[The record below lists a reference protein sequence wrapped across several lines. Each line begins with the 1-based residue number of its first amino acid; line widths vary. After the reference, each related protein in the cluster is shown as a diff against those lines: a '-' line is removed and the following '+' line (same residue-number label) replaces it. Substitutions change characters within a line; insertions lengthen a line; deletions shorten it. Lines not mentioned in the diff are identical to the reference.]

1 MLLTWQTIFDII
13 KNQSK
18 YMTINFDI
26 IKNQSK
32 CMTINL
38 NSTSWYFNMFDYF
51 FLQLIPNFVFLFLL
65 LSGSISSIFI
75 LRFLTTIRNI
85 NVVFA
90 IILFIASLLIMFSP
104 AYFYSKTYSDS
115 LSNSDIDRLIS
126 KGYITSDVL
135 NQLSENINIEYDTL
149 EKNSKKNIV
158 IADRFLSYA
167 DLVMAMSDLKKTD
180 RKDISSTVK
189 SDVADK
195 QLLEIKESRIKANAL
210 IDEIKSKINGTN

>member
-26 IKNQSK
+26 IKKQSK

-51 FLQLIPNFVFLFLL
+51 FLQLHPNFVYLFLL
-65 LSGSISSIFI
+65 LSGSISSIFTM
-75 LRFLTTIRNI
+75 RFLTTIRNK

-90 IILFIASLLIMFSP
+90 TILFIAILLIMFLPS
-104 AYFYSKTYSDS
+104 YFYLKTYSDS

>member
-1 MLLTWQTIFDII
+1 
-13 KNQSK
+13 
-18 YMTINFDI
+18 
-26 IKNQSK
+26 
-32 CMTINL
+32 
-38 NSTSWYFNMFDYF
+38 MFDYF

-65 LSGSISSIFI
+65 FSGSISSIFI

-104 AYFYSKTYSDS
+104 AYFYLKTYSDS

-158 IADRFLSYA
+158 SVDRFLSYA
-167 DLVMAMSDLKKTD
+167 DLVIAMSDLKKTD
-180 RKDISSTVK
+180 KKDIYYTVK
-189 SDVADK
+189 SDVSDK

-210 IDEIKSKINGTN
+210 IDEIDRKSVV

>member
-65 LSGSISSIFI
+65 FSGSISSIFI

-85 NVVFA
+85 NAVFA
-90 IILFIASLLIMFSP
+90 VILFTASLLIMLSP
-104 AYFYSKTYSDS
+104 AYFYLKTYSDS

-158 IADRFLSYA
+158 SVDRFLSYA

>member
-1 MLLTWQTIFDII
+1 
-13 KNQSK
+13 
-18 YMTINFDI
+18 MTINFDI

-65 LSGSISSIFI
+65 FSGSISSIFI

-85 NVVFA
+85 NAVFA
-90 IILFIASLLIMFSP
+90 VILFTASLLIMLSP
-104 AYFYSKTYSDS
+104 AYFYLKTYSDS

-158 IADRFLSYA
+158 SVDRFLSYA

>member
-1 MLLTWQTIFDII
+1 MLVTWQTIFDII

-26 IKNQSK
+26 IKKQSK

-51 FLQLIPNFVFLFLL
+51 FLQLHPNFVYLFLL
-65 LSGSISSIFI
+65 LSGSISSIFTM
-75 LRFLTTIRNI
+75 RFLTTIRNK

-90 IILFIASLLIMFSP
+90 TILFIAILLIMFLPS
-104 AYFYSKTYSDS
+104 YFYLKTYSDS

>member
-1 MLLTWQTIFDII
+1 
-13 KNQSK
+13 
-18 YMTINFDI
+18 
-26 IKNQSK
+26 
-32 CMTINL
+32 
-38 NSTSWYFNMFDYF
+38 MFDYF

-65 LSGSISSIFI
+65 FSGSISSIFI

-85 NVVFA
+85 NAVFA
-90 IILFIASLLIMFSP
+90 VILFIASLLIMLSP
-104 AYFYSKTYSDS
+104 AYFYLKTYSDS

-158 IADRFLSYA
+158 SVDSRFLSYA
-167 DLVMAMSDLKKTD
+167 DLVIAMSDLKKTD
-180 RKDISSTVK
+180 RKDIHYTVK

-210 IDEIKSKINGTN
+210 IDEIKNKINGTN

>member
-1 MLLTWQTIFDII
+1 
-13 KNQSK
+13 
-18 YMTINFDI
+18 
-26 IKNQSK
+26 
-32 CMTINL
+32 
-38 NSTSWYFNMFDYF
+38 MFDYF

-65 LSGSISSIFI
+65 FSGSISSIFI

-104 AYFYSKTYSDS
+104 AYFYLKTYSDS

-158 IADRFLSYA
+158 SVDRFLSYA
-167 DLVMAMSDLKKTD
+167 DLVIAMSDLKKTD
-180 RKDISSTVK
+180 KKDIYYTVK
-189 SDVADK
+189 SDVSDK